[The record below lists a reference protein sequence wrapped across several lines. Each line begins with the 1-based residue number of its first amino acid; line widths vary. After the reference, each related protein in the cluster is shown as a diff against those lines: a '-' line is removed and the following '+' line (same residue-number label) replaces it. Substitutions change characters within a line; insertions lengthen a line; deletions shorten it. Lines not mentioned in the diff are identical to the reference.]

1 MVPLDQQVDQTAH
14 NLRKSNNQDP
24 LDRAKKQSPQAD
36 PQENQNE
43 DLIQNQD
50 LFLDFEY
57 ENAIVFHYH

>member
-24 LDRAKKQSPQAD
+24 LDRAKKQSLQGD
-36 PQENQNE
+36 LQENQNE

-57 ENAIVFHYH
+57 ENAIIFHYH

>member
-1 MVPLDQQVDQTAH
+1 MVPPGLQVDQTAH
-14 NLRKSNNQDP
+14 NSRKLNNQDP
-24 LDRAKKQSPQAD
+24 LDRAKKQSLQAG